1 MSSEDKSP
9 ESRPAHPIG
18 RRPLLR
24 AAGVG
29 AGLAAAGLLRGV
41 PADASTRPTSGTA
54 AQVAAAASSSLP
66 LTGGTEFPIGLFWPP
81 PPYYMSGQRYQEIAD
96 AGFNF
101 VVSGNYLFDVPSAR
115 YALGLAEQAS
125 VKMLI
130 ADDPRILMLAQ
141 DLTITDDRTVSD
153 SITIADATAQVA
165 AALANY
171 RSYSSFAGFN
181 LFDEPSPGRVPNL
194 GTLTGI
200 MRQLAP
206 GLLPY
211 SNLVAYTSVSGPV
224 ADYIKTVQP
233 SLISFD
239 RYPILTSGVD
249 VGYFDTWLAFREA
262 ALQAGIPAW
271 TYIQSVA
278 YNGHAVPTASQLA
291 WQVNVSLA
299 YGCTG
304 IQYFTYWTPDPARG
318 EGFHDGIILPDGT
331 LSPLYFAAK
340 ELNNDWLQ
348 PAGQQLKP
356 LTSES
361 VQHANDQATVS
372 AAGVAPFAPGDYLTD
387 VTGDAV
393 IVGLFSATPDDG
405 TRWLLVTNR
414 DPGTAASV
422 QVSVNTATVT
432 SVTRFVPQAGNYAPA
447 PPRSLPVRLAPGAA
461 ALYRLAVS

>member
-1 MSSEDKSP
+1 MSPHEH
-9 ESRPAHPIG
+9 AIG

-24 AAGVG
+24 AAGLG
-29 AGLAAAGLLRGV
+29 AGLAAAGLLRGG
-41 PADASTRPTSGTA
+41 PADAAVTQARGTA
-54 AQVAAAASSSLP
+54 VRTAAATTASLP
-66 LTGGTEFPIGLFWPP
+66 LVGGTQFPIGLFWPP
-81 PPYYMSGQRYQEIAD
+81 PPYYMSVQRYQEIAD

-101 VVSGNYLFDVPSAR
+101 VIGGNYLFDVQSGQ
-115 YALGLAEQAS
+115 YALGLAEQ
-125 VKMLI
+125 VGLQMLI

-153 SITIADATAQVA
+153 SITVADATAQVA

-171 RSYSSFAGFN
+171 TSYKSFAGFN
-181 LFDEPSPGRVPNL
+181 LFDEPSPALVPNL

-206 GLLPY
+206 NLLPY

-224 ADYIKTVQP
+224 ADYIQAVQP

-249 VGYFDTWLAFREA
+249 IGYFDTWLAFREA

-318 EGFHDGIILPDGT
+318 EGFSDGIILPDGT
-331 LSPLYFAAK
+331 PSPLYFATK
-340 ELNNDWLQ
+340 KLNNNWLQ

-372 AAGVAPFAPGDYLTD
+372 AVGVAPFAPGDYLTD

-393 IVGLFSATPDDG
+393 IVGLFTATPDDG
-405 TRWLLVTNR
+405 TRWLLVANR
-414 DPGTAASV
+414 AADTAASA
-422 QVSVNTATVT
+422 QLSVNTATVT
-432 SVTRFVPQAGNYAPA
+432 SVTRFIPRTGTYAPA
-447 PPRSLPVRLAPGAA
+447 PSRTLPVRLAPGAA
-461 ALYRLAVS
+461 ALYRLAAS